1 MWKFI
6 KYIFLFNIPILFVY
20 FILLFNQVNKSQIL
34 FKTEYI
40 YNTIYSEKRL
50 DSLKQISNKIIF
62 IGGSNLFFGIDK
74 YLVERKVGRKVV
86 SFAHTRTDG
95 IENMLSL
102 AERVYKA
109 GDIILLS
116 LEYGSKTIG
125 DNGLVLKYFLTKN
138 PFYLTPL
145 IFRVKN
151 TEKYKSKIDS
161 IRYSVYL
168 DYNVDFYINHL
179 NNNNYRFVDNRHID
193 DNYFKYDSKDLSILS
208 NFTHKNSLY
217 AVHPIIYNQKLSA
230 HNLKLLQKNK
240 TNLLPLKYIT
250 KQKNYIYDSI
260 FIYDYHYHL
269 NNRGRN
275 MRSEKLSVDIID
287 YFGWR

>member
-1 MWKFI
+1 MSN
-6 KYIFLFNIPILFVY
+6 FLKNIGFFFFPIISIY
-20 FILLFNQVNKSQIL
+20 FLLLLNQVNKSSKI
-34 FKTEYI
+34 FKTEFL

-50 DSLKQISNKIIF
+50 DSLKELSNKIIF
-62 IGGSNLFFGIDK
+62 IGGSNLFFGLDK
-74 YLVERKVGRKVV
+74 YLIERKTKRKII

-102 AERVYKA
+102 AERVYKD

-138 PFYLTPL
+138 PFFLTPL
-145 IFRVKN
+145 IFRVRN
-151 TEKYKSKIDS
+151 TDKFKTKIDS
-161 IRYSVYL
+161 IRYTVYL

-179 NNNNYRFVDNRHID
+179 NNNNYRFVDNRHVD
-193 DNYFKYDSKDLSILS
+193 NNYFKYDNEDLSILR
-208 NFTHKNSLY
+208 NFSHKNSLY
-217 AVHPIIYNQKLSA
+217 AVHPIIYNQKLSS

-269 NNRGRN
+269 NKRGRN
-275 MRSEKLSVDIID
+275 LRSEKLSADIID

>member
-6 KYIFLFNIPILFVY
+6 KYIFLFNIPILFIY

-62 IGGSNLFFGIDK
+62 IGGSNLFFGLDK
-74 YLVERKVGRKVV
+74 YLVEKKAGRKVV

-125 DNGLVLKYFLTKN
+125 DNGLVLKYFLV
-138 PFYLTPL
+138 Y
-145 IFRVKN
+145 VK
-151 TEKYKSKIDS
+151 I
-161 IRYSVYL
+161 
-168 DYNVDFYINHL
+168 
-179 NNNNYRFVDNRHID
+179 
-193 DNYFKYDSKDLSILS
+193 
-208 NFTHKNSLY
+208 
-217 AVHPIIYNQKLSA
+217 
-230 HNLKLLQKNK
+230 
-240 TNLLPLKYIT
+240 
-250 KQKNYIYDSI
+250 
-260 FIYDYHYHL
+260 
-269 NNRGRN
+269 
-275 MRSEKLSVDIID
+275 
-287 YFGWR
+287 